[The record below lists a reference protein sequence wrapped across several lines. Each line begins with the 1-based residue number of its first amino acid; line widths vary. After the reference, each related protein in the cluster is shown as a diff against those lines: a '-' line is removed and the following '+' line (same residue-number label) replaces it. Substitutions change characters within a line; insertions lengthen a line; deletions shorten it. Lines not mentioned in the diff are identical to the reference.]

1 MYNGIMAR
9 ALVSSCNSNTAL
21 DIQGYAGIYDQ
32 TAQAGSTSTTFVLHS
47 GAPEVSATDNTY
59 IGCYI
64 RITGGT
70 GSGQIAR
77 VIAYD
82 SATTTAT
89 ITPDWTTAPDNTS
102 VYRLYGISG
111 ISAGAARG
119 SITLDASAGGN
130 GPAYVGAYVRIT
142 NGTGI
147 GQHRKITG
155 YDSTTKVATVTPD
168 WGARPVVG
176 STYVIFGEG
185 GAATAAASGT
195 ITLSVDAL
203 QASVDNFYNTMMVE
217 ITQSSTAAA
226 AVGQIR
232 TIESYDG
239 TTRVATLSDSWQTTP
254 SGTIVYRILPGWGGQ
269 CYDQFVDYSMWTVQ
283 IIGQAG
289 QYGIHEASLS
299 MTNTGINSADKT
311 VSNFYTGSWGD
322 ILNNGKQGETEHT
335 HAVTASY
342 ARVSVIV
349 FSDQLQGGI
358 QSRYAIAQNA
368 AVSHTTEDHLSQG
381 ADCALV
387 RSIVAAK
394 VEGSEEYLN
403 LHTNTA
409 GELAINLPVSSFGD
423 MRVAEM
429 TPQIQ
434 VNFVNETGPQE
445 IVTFKG
451 GAQST
456 IRHETSQYK
465 LRLGDKP
472 FGTPSIATGDYAV
485 IRTKNIGRY
494 RAGLGAVAR
503 WATVFSPPNNSLL
516 QFAGLATPGN
526 ALEFGYGAD
535 VSDGSQV
542 KFGVNR
548 ASQGRSEVRVLE
560 ITGSVT
566 TFGNLRITMP
576 NFPSSPAL
584 GGTGGAGGNTTF
596 DVFVNEGDTAE
607 EVARKIAEQAYD
619 GDTWE
624 NYQWDV
630 QQIATSVIFRSVG
643 VGPRDEATGMY
654 TFNPNDVTG
663 ISASQIQQTQVD
675 GLANVYEI
683 NVRTGATDTG
693 DITISLGSMEN
704 VIALVNPDHATP
716 EAVAWM
722 IVNSPGTNA
731 WADIDW
737 KAEIVSDTTTR
748 VRFTSLYTWPLT
760 GSFDFVDTD
769 TTGVTLDT
777 FLQRQQ
783 GAVKVDDWTF
793 QSNWNI
799 DPCDGTGPS
808 RFRLDPTVGNVYA
821 VGYQY
826 LGFGGITY
834 MIENP
839 VTTKFMPVHRIE
851 YAGTSADTHLENPH
865 MPIRAAIHCIDG
877 DGIPA
882 TTHTLSIASAAFF
895 TEGPLIHFAPR
906 FAVESYLNGV
916 PSSSGGERLI
926 VAIKH
931 PEIFTEGPSQIGV
944 FIRNI
949 RISQNATGA
958 DMTKVWV
965 RIDPVFSEI
974 EFPAKPLWENVSYPY
989 SPMISATKLTI
1000 SQDTS
1005 YDIAQVGVSGGQLI
1019 AASGGAGDNWY
1030 DLDLNDYVLPRGSI
1044 LTVSCNPVNN
1054 ADIRASIEWVE
1065 DH

>member
-1 MYNGIMAR
+1 MAR

-21 DIQGYAGIYDQ
+21 DIQGYAGIYDK

-47 GAPEVSATDNTY
+47 GDPLVSTTDNTY

-82 SATTTAT
+82 GDTTTAT
-89 ITPDWTTAPDNTS
+89 ITPKWTTTPDNTS

-119 SITLDASAGGN
+119 SITLDASADGN
-130 GPAYVGAYVRIT
+130 NLAYVGAYVRIT

-147 GQHRKITG
+147 GQHRKITD
-155 YDSTTKVATVTPD
+155 YDGTTKVATVTPD

-185 GAATAAASGT
+185 GAATAAASDT
-195 ITLSVDAL
+195 ITLSVNAL
-203 QASVDNFYNTMMVE
+203 QASVNNFYNTMMVE
-217 ITQSSTAAA
+217 ITQSSAA

-232 TIESYDG
+232 TIASYDAS
-239 TTRVATLSDSWQTTP
+239 TRVATLSDSWQTTP
-254 SGTIVYRILPGWGGQ
+254 SGTINYRILPGWGGQ

-299 MTNTGINSADKT
+299 MTNTGINSANKT
-311 VSNFYTGSWGD
+311 VSNSYTGSWGN
-322 ILNNGKQGETEHT
+322 ILNNSKQGETEHT

-358 QSRYAIAQNA
+358 QSRYAVAQNA

-394 VEGSEEYLN
+394 VEESEEYLN
-403 LHTNTA
+403 LHTNTT

-434 VNFVNETGPQE
+434 VNFVNEAGPQE
-445 IVTFKG
+445 IATFKG

-485 IRTKNIGRY
+485 ICTKNIGRY

-516 QFAGLATPGN
+516 QFAGLATSGN

-548 ASQGRSEVRVLE
+548 ASQGRLEVRVLE
-560 ITGSVT
+560 ITGSVIT
-566 TFGNLRITMP
+566 SGTLRITMP
-576 NFPSSPAL
+576 NFPNPAAL

-596 DVFVNEGDTAE
+596 DVYVYENDPAE
-607 EVARKIAEQAYD
+607 EVARKIVEDASESTT
-619 GDTWE
+619 GNTWE
-624 NYQWDV
+624 DYQWDA

-643 VGPRDEATGMY
+643 VGPRDEATGVY
-654 TFNPNDVTG
+654 TFDLNDVTG
-663 ISASQIQQTQVD
+663 ISESQIQQTQVD

-683 NVRTGATDTG
+683 NVRTGATGTG
-693 DITISLGSMEN
+693 NITITLDTMEYE
-704 VIALVNPDHATP
+704 IALVNPDHATP

-722 IVNSPGTNA
+722 IVNSPTNA
-731 WADIDW
+731 WADLGW

-760 GSFDFVDTD
+760 GSFNFNDTD

-839 VTTKFMPVHRIE
+839 VTTKFIPVHRIE
-851 YAGTSADTHLENPH
+851 YSGTSADTHLENPH
-865 MPIRAAIHCIDG
+865 MPIRAAIHCING
-877 DGIPA
+877 DEIPA
-882 TTHTLSIASAAFF
+882 ETHTLSIASAAFF

-906 FAVESYLNGV
+906 FAVESHLNHV
-916 PSSSGGERLI
+916 PSSHGERLI

-949 RISQNATGA
+949 RVSQNATGA
-958 DMTKVWV
+958 DMTAVWV

-974 EFPAKPLWENVSYPY
+974 GPGAKPLWENVSYPY
-989 SPMISATKLTI
+989 SPMISAKKLTI
-1000 SQDTS
+1000 GQDTS

-1019 AASGGAGDNWY
+1019 AASSGVGDNRH

-1054 ADIRASIEWVE
+1054 VDIRASIEWVE

>member
-1 MYNGIMAR
+1 MAR

-21 DIQGYAGIYDQ
+21 DIQGYAGIYDK

-47 GAPEVSATDNTY
+47 GDPLVSTTDNTY

-64 RITGGT
+64 RITSGT

-82 SATTTAT
+82 GDTTTAT
-89 ITPDWTTAPDNTS
+89 ITPKWTTTPDNTS

-119 SITLDASAGGN
+119 SITLDASADGN
-130 GPAYVGAYVRIT
+130 DLAYVGAYVRIT

-155 YDSTTKVATVTPD
+155 YDNTTKVATVTPD

-185 GAATAAASGT
+185 GAATAATSNT
-195 ITLSVDAL
+195 ITLSVNAL
-203 QASVDNFYNTMMVE
+203 QSSVDNFYNTMMVE
-217 ITQSSTAAA
+217 ITQSSTADA

-232 TIESYDG
+232 TIASYDG
-239 TTRVATLSDSWQTTP
+239 STRLATLSDSWQTTP

-349 FSDQLQGGI
+349 FSDQLQGGM

-381 ADCALV
+381 VDCALV

-403 LHTNTA
+403 LHANTA

-434 VNFVNETGPQE
+434 VNFVNEAGPQE

-485 IRTKNIGRY
+485 ISTKNIGRY

-516 QFAGLATPGN
+516 QFAGLATSGN
-526 ALEFGYGAD
+526 ALEFGYGID

-548 ASQGRSEVRVLE
+548 ASQGRLEVRVLE

-566 TFGNLRITMP
+566 NYGSLKITMP

-596 DVFVNEGDTAE
+596 DVYVNGGDPAE
-607 EVARKIAEQAYD
+607 EVARKIAEEAVGATS

-624 NYQWDV
+624 DYQWDA
-630 QQIATSVIFRSVG
+630 QQIASRVIFRGVG
-643 VGPRDEATGMY
+643 VGPRDEATGVY
-654 TFNPNDVTG
+654 TFDLNGVTG
-663 ISASQIQQTQVD
+663 ISERQIQQTQVGVTD
-675 GLANVYEI
+675 GIADVYEI
-683 NVRTGATDTG
+683 NVRTGATGTG
-693 DITISLGSMEN
+693 NITITLDTMEYE
-704 VIALVNPDHATP
+704 IALVNPDHATP

-722 IVNSPGTNA
+722 IVNSPTNA
-731 WADIDW
+731 WADLGW

-748 VRFTSLYTWPLT
+748 VRFTSLYTRASV
-760 GSFDFVDTD
+760 GSFNFVDTD

-906 FAVESYLNGV
+906 FVVESYLNGV
-916 PSSSGGERLI
+916 PSSGGERLI

-958 DMTKVWV
+958 DMTAVWV

-974 EFPAKPLWENVSYPY
+974 EPGAKPLWENASYPY

-1000 SQDTS
+1000 SGSTS

-1019 AASGGAGDNWY
+1019 AASGGAGDNRY

-1054 ADIRASIEWVE
+1054 VDIRASIGWVE